1 MRLARV
7 TNLENAMGDEK
18 DAGGLSALTE
28 VLGLPAA
35 PKLADLK
42 SRECTLPELQAA
54 LVLLIEQYNEQG
66 KRMEAEIN
74 RKQDRVWR
82 ATL

>member
-1 MRLARV
+1 MDD
-7 TNLENAMGDEK
+7 ENP
-18 DAGGLSALTE
+18 AGGLSALTD

-35 PKLADLK
+35 PKLAELK

-54 LVLLIEQYNEQG
+54 LIFLIEQYNEQG
-66 KRMEAEIN
+66 QRMEAAIN
-74 RKQDRVWR
+74 RKQDREWR